1 MSEGGSAAK
10 RARVNNTVRWQ
21 FHAPILSLH
30 YSHQYLHSRFVVCI
44 NSIGIIPFFGDFI
57 FLNHFSF
64 PFFFFLLGV
73 LLTIACF
80 RFYLAKTLLG
90 VSLWPRWYSCWKAR
104 STKEV
109 RWLQIETWEVKAL
122 LKKKEIQIRR
132 LIKLG
137 QWSWVT
143 QKFRITRISQTVIL
157 AFWWAELACCQ

>member
-1 MSEGGSAAK
+1 MSMSEGGSAAK

-64 PFFFFLLGV
+64 PFFSLLSV

-90 VSLWPRWYSCWKAR
+90 VGLWPRWYCCWKAR
-104 STKEV
+104 CTKKV
-109 RWLQIETWEVKAL
+109 LWLQNWDLGSQSSAEEKGNTNPKINQAWPMIMGNPEV
-122 LKKKEIQIRR
+122 
-132 LIKLG
+132 
-137 QWSWVT
+137 
-143 QKFRITRISQTVIL
+143 
-157 AFWWAELACCQ
+157 